1 MAVLMVALVDNDS
14 SSRTVLA
21 DVDGPN
27 ALDNDKWEWY
37 GVGADRDDGNPHL
50 TRSGVIK
57 NSWPHVYKDPKNFP
71 TQREF
76 KVVPI
81 GASMQLHDADAP
93 NQADSKDRFYNAGAQ
108 RDDQYARMS
117 TADKAMA
124 AGMPQWSP
132 NPTEF
137 PIHPEFRVVPLGT
150 GMQLH
155 DADAPNALDAKDR
168 FYAAGAQRDD
178 QYTRVPYESR
188 VIAGALPKWSPN
200 PTEFPIHA
208 EFKPMRGQQMLAR
221 MMLPE
226 EGMRVFR
233 GTGETMVIE
242 AGARAGQTLPDEGVE
257 GGWGVPAGQWN
268 PAASMY

>member
-1 MAVLMVALVDNDS
+1 
-14 SSRTVLA
+14 
-21 DVDGPN
+21 
-27 ALDNDKWEWY
+27 
-37 GVGADRDDGNPHL
+37 
-50 TRSGVIK
+50 
-57 NSWPHVYKDPKNFP
+57 
-71 TQREF
+71 
-76 KVVPI
+76 
-81 GASMQLHDADAP
+81 
-93 NQADSKDRFYNAGAQ
+93 
-108 RDDQYARMS
+108 
-117 TADKAMA
+117 MA

-208 EFKPMRGQQMLAR
+208 EFKPMVCAPPALLLASSPPLLLSASPPLRLSSAPPLLLSSAPPLLLSSPWLPQLTRAPASPSVQRGQQMLAR